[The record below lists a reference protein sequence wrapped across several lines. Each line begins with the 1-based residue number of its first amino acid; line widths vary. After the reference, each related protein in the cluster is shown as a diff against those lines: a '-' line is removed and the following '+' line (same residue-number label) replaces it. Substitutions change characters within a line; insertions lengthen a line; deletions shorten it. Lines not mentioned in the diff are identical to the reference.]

1 VTQLN
6 VLLGLAVLC
15 MLGAAALLLQGG
27 KGEQR
32 HARGLLRLNSALARL
47 ESAHD
52 FVLAP
57 VNTGWLPPLLGNYLL
72 RSGFDVNRR
81 FFVLLALP
89 GLVLLVFGLLLL
101 GWGRGLLFFVVAYPL
116 FVALFFNWRSD
127 HFREQVVAQLPGFLD
142 AISRILS
149 VGCSL
154 ELAFRNAG
162 EECQEPLR
170 GIVSQVLLRTQAG
183 LALEDA
189 MSQVAESY
197 AIRELNFMASVFYLG
212 VRYGGN
218 AQAILERI
226 TLTMRERL
234 RSRKELLAMTAETRA
249 SAWILSALP
258 VVVGLLTLSSNPGYL
273 IGMWQDD
280 SGRQLLLV
288 AAGLQVCGMFLL
300 FRMARLK

>member
-1 VTQLN
+1 MTELN
-6 VLLGLAVLC
+6 VLLALAVLC
-15 MLGAAALLLQGG
+15 LLGAASLLLKSGR
-27 KGEQR
+27 GEQR
-32 HARGLLRLNSALARL
+32 HARGLMRLNSALARL
-47 ESAHD
+47 ESVRD
-52 FVLAP
+52 FVPSSA
-57 VNTGWLPPLLGNYLL
+57 NTGWLPPVFGDYLQ
-72 RSGFDVNRR
+72 RTGFAINRR

-89 GLVLLVFGLLLL
+89 GLLMLVLGPSLFGV
-101 GWGRGLLFFVVAYPL
+101 GRGLLFFVVGYPL
-116 FVALFFNWRSD
+116 LLALFINWRIE
-127 HFREQVVAQLPGFLD
+127 HFRDQVVAQLPAFLD

-162 EECQEPLR
+162 EECQDPLR
-170 GIVSQVLLRTQAG
+170 GIVAQVLLRTQAG

-189 MSQVAESY
+189 MNQVAESY

-226 TLTMRERL
+226 TQTMRERL

-258 VVVGLLTLSSNPGYL
+258 VLVGLLTLSSNPDYL
-273 IGMWQDD
+273 IGMWHDNA
-280 SGRQLLLV
+280 GRQLLLL
-288 AAGLQVCGMFLL
+288 AAGLQVSGMVLL
-300 FRMARLK
+300 FRMARLQ

>member
-1 VTQLN
+1 MTELN
-6 VLLGLAVLC
+6 ILLGLAVLS
-15 MLGAAALLLQGG
+15 MLGAAVLFLQGG

-47 ESAHD
+47 ESTHD

-57 VNTGWLPPLLGNYLL
+57 ASSGWLPPFLGEYLQ
-72 RSGFDVNRR
+72 RSGFAVDRR
-81 FFVLLALP
+81 FYLLLALP
-89 GLVLLVFGLLLL
+89 GLAMLLIGLLLL
-101 GWGRGLLFFVVAYPL
+101 DFGKGLLLFFIGYPL
-116 FVALFFNWRSD
+116 LVGLFINWRSER
-127 HFREQVVAQLPGFLD
+127 FREQVVAQLPGFLD

-189 MSQVAESY
+189 MNQVAESY
-197 AIRELNFMASVFYLG
+197 AIRELNFIASVFYLG

-226 TLTMRERL
+226 TLTMRERQ

-258 VVVGLLTLSSNPGYL
+258 VVIGLLTLSSNPAYL

-280 SGRQLLLV
+280 TGRQLLLV
-288 AAGLQVCGMFLL
+288 AAALQVSGMFLL
-300 FRMARLK
+300 FRMARLQ

>member
-1 VTQLN
+1 VTELN
-6 VLLGLAVLC
+6 LLLALSVLC
-15 MLGAAALLLQGG
+15 ILGAAILLLQGG
-27 KGEQR
+27 RGEQR
-32 HARGLLRLNSALARL
+32 HARGLLRLNAALARL
-47 ESAHD
+47 EAVHD
-52 FVLAP
+52 FVPPP
-57 VNTGWLPPLLGNYLL
+57 VNSGWLPPLIGDYLQ
-72 RSGFDVNRR
+72 RTGFAIDRR
-81 FFVLLALP
+81 FYALLALP
-89 GLVLLVFGLLLL
+89 ALVILLL
-101 GWGRGLLFFVVAYPL
+101 GLSLFGAGRGLLFFVVAYPL
-116 FVALFFNWRSD
+116 LVVLFIHWRIER
-127 HFREQVVAQLPGFLD
+127 FRDQVVAQLPGFLD

-170 GIVSQVLLRTQAG
+170 GIVAQVLLRTQAG

-189 MSQVAESY
+189 MNQVAESY

-258 VVVGLLTLSSNPGYL
+258 VLVGLLTLSSNPGYL
-273 IGMWQDD
+273 IGMWHDNT
-280 SGRQLLLV
+280 GRQLLLL
-288 AAGLQVCGMFLL
+288 AAGLQVSGMILL
-300 FRMARLK
+300 FRMARLQ

>member
-1 VTQLN
+1 MIELN
-6 VLLGLAVLC
+6 ILLGLAVLS
-15 MLGAAALLLQGG
+15 MLGAAALLLHSG

-32 HARGLLRLNSALARL
+32 HARGALRLNSALARL
-47 ESAHD
+47 ESVYD
-52 FVLAP
+52 FVPAP
-57 VNTGWLPPLLGNYLL
+57 VTAGWLPPLIGEYLQ
-72 RSGFDVNRR
+72 RSGLAVGRR
-81 FFVLLALP
+81 FYVLLALS
-89 GLVLLVFGLLLL
+89 GLTMLALGLALL
-101 GWGRGLLFFVVAYPL
+101 GFGRGLLLFVVAYPL
-116 FVALFFNWRSD
+116 FVGLFINWRSER
-127 HFREQVVAQLPGFLD
+127 FREQVVAQLPGFLD

-170 GIVSQVLLRTQAG
+170 GIVSQVLLRTRAG

-189 MSQVAESY
+189 MNQVAESY

-212 VRYGGN
+212 MRYGGN

-258 VVVGLLTLSSNPGYL
+258 VVVGVLTLSSNPAYL
-273 IGMWQDD
+273 IGMWHDD
-280 SGRQLLLV
+280 AGRQLLLV
-288 AAGLQVCGMFLL
+288 AAGLQVSGMFLL
-300 FRMARLK
+300 FRMARLQ

>member
-1 VTQLN
+1 MSELSI
-6 VLLGLAVLC
+6 LLGLAVLC

-47 ESAHD
+47 ESVPD
-52 FVLAP
+52 FVPAP
-57 VNTGWLPPLLGNYLL
+57 ANSGWLPPLLGDYLQ
-72 RSGFDVNRR
+72 RSGFVINRR
-81 FFVLLALP
+81 FYVLLALP
-89 GLVLLVFGLLLL
+89 GVILLVLGLLLL
-101 GWGRGLLFFVVAYPL
+101 GLGRGLLFFVVAYPL
-116 FVALFFNWRSD
+116 LVALFINWRSE
-127 HFREQVVAQLPGFLD
+127 HFREQVVAQLPGFLE

-170 GIVSQVLLRTQAG
+170 GIVSQVLLRTRAG

-189 MSQVAESY
+189 MNQVAETY

-280 SGRQLLLV
+280 TGRQLLLV
-288 AAGLQVCGMFLL
+288 AAGLQVSGMFLL
-300 FRMARLK
+300 FRMARLQ